1 MTDFIYVFDHNG
13 RIRLIDINR
22 KHKQVPKIKQRNL
35 NTPLTR
41 ANANFTFKIA
51 PQNNKT
57 HNAANPEAKASSLA
71 FKPSKSNNVTT
82 ISTKPHNLNGSNN
95 PLFSSYNID
104 EFNPLK
110 LIKVEPLKLNKIDP
124 VKLGESEQ
132 LSDFDPLD
140 ESERLKSKLDELER
154 SSEFNPLDESERL
167 NEVDPLRLKLDDF
180 VPLDDLDRLSEVDP
194 LRLSEL
200 NPLDE
205 L

>member
-57 HNAANPEAKASSLA
+57 HNAGNPEAKASSLA

-82 ISTKPHNLNGSNN
+82 KPLNLNGLNN

-110 LIKVEPLKLNKIDP
+110 LIKVDPLKLNKIDP
-124 VKLGESEQ
+124 VKVGESERS
-132 LSDFDPLD
+132 SDFDPLD

-154 SSEFNPLDESERL
+154 SNELDLLDESERL

-180 VPLDDLDRLSEVDP
+180 DRLSEVDP

>member
-41 ANANFTFKIA
+41 ANVTFKIA
-51 PQNNKT
+51 PPNNKNNT
-57 HNAANPEAKASSLA
+57 AANFEAKASSLT
-71 FKPSKSNNVTT
+71 FKPFKSNNITT
-82 ISTKPHNLNGSNN
+82 TPTKPLNLNASNN
-95 PLFSSYNID
+95 PLFPSYNIG

-110 LIKVEPLKLNKIDP
+110 LIKVDPLKLNKIDP
-124 VKLGESEQ
+124 VKLGESER

-154 SSEFNPLDESERL
+154 LSEFNPLDESERSS
-167 NEVDPLRLKLDDF
+167 EVDPLRLKSDDF
-180 VPLDDLDRLSEVDP
+180 VPLDELERLSEFDP